1 MEFMSYDIVVQLYTV
16 RLGLFGSH
24 EIRIPDAYRASLW
37 PWWRRGFV
45 VQVVQSTTGTIAERV
60 SLFL

>member
-1 MEFMSYDIVVQLYTV
+1 MEFMSYDIVVQLYTL

-24 EIRIPDAYRASLW
+24 EIRIPGAIRPHLW
-37 PWWRRGFV
+37 AWWRRGFV

-60 SLFL
+60 FLFL